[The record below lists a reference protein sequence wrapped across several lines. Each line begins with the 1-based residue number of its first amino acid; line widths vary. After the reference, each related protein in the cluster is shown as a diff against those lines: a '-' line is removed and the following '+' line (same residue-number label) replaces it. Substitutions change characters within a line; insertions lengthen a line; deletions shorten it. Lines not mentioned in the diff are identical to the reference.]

1 MKIYQDIYP
10 ISKPSQIFAIL
21 PFYSGDVD
29 DGFRF
34 GGLGRW
40 YGRLVALIILIGS
53 LTLGEDVLFASK
65 EYRLVASAQGDTEEI
80 NRTIETLL
88 CITSYPDK

>member
-40 YGRLVALIILIGS
+40 YGL
-53 LTLGEDVLFASK
+53 
-65 EYRLVASAQGDTEEI
+65 Y
-80 NRTIETLL
+80 
-88 CITSYPDK
+88 